1 MSAGAV
7 ADAGRLGKR
16 IAFTTLAMRTSLILL
31 VLTVAAVCGPA
42 RLAAGAEPQL
52 DQAAI
57 HALFTNG
64 LPNLSGLSSPDGVS
78 GLKLQRDTLAPLVAA
93 ARPGLQGMRPNQGKG
108 LALRRSFT
116 PHTAL
121 ALGAG
126 MGSYYGGPDV
136 RFTLA
141 LQYGF

>member
-1 MSAGAV
+1 
-7 ADAGRLGKR
+7 
-16 IAFTTLAMRTSLILL
+16 MRTRLTLL
-31 VLTVAAVCGPA
+31 VLTVGAVCGPA
-42 RLAAGAEPQL
+42 RFAAGAEPQL

-64 LPNLSGLSSPDGVS
+64 MPNLSGHSFYDELG
-78 GLKLQRDTLAPLVAA
+78 GLKLQRDALAPLVAA
-93 ARPGLQGMRPNQGKG
+93 ARPGLQGMRPNQSKG

-126 MGSYYGGPDV
+126 MGAYYGGPDV

>member
-1 MSAGAV
+1 M
-7 ADAGRLGKR
+7 
-16 IAFTTLAMRTSLILL
+16 LL

-42 RLAAGAEPQL
+42 RYAAGAGSST
-52 DQAAI
+52 DHAAV
-57 HALFTNG
+57 HALFTNAI
-64 LPNLSGLSSPDGVS
+64 PSVS
-78 GLKLQRDTLAPLVAA
+78 GDRSHDELGSLKLQRDTLGPLVAA

-116 PHTAL
+116 PHAAL

-126 MGSYYGGPDV
+126 MGAYSGGPDV